1 MHEQAERKTNLRSRR
16 SSTTSGTTSETTA
29 ELRSELS
36 RWCTLLALSTSITSA
51 VSSLTIFTTVT
62 TTAATSTERLALTLT
77 THHSTGRSVRSLL
90 LDVGSWDNL
99 SGEVKPFAEVVEAL
113 RGEGVVVV
121 LP

>member
-51 VSSLTIFTTVT
+51 VSSLTI
-62 TTAATSTERLALTLT
+62 S
-77 THHSTGRSVRSLL
+77 THHSAGRGVRSLL

-99 SGEVKPFAEVVEAL
+99 GGEVKPFAEVVKTL
-113 RGEGVVVV
+113 RGEGVVVI

>member
-36 RWCTLLALSTSITSA
+36 RWCTLLALSTS
-51 VSSLTIFTTVT
+51 
-62 TTAATSTERLALTLT
+62 TTAATSTERLALALTLT
-77 THHSTGRSVRSLL
+77 THHSAGRGVRSLL

-99 SGEVKPFAEVVEAL
+99 GGEVKPFAEVVKTL
-113 RGEGVVVV
+113 RGEGVVVI

>member
-51 VSSLTIFTTVT
+51 VSSLTIS
-62 TTAATSTERLALTLT
+62 TTATTSTERLALALTLT
-77 THHSTGRSVRSLL
+77 THHSAGRGVRSLL
-90 LDVGSWDNL
+90 LDAGSWDNL
-99 SGEVKPFAEVVEAL
+99 SGEVKPFAEVVKTL
-113 RGEGVVVV
+113 RGEGVVVI

>member
-51 VSSLTIFTTVT
+51 VSSLTISATVT
-62 TTAATSTERLALTLT
+62 ERLALALTLT
-77 THHSTGRSVRSLL
+77 THHSAGRCVRSLL

-99 SGEVKPFAEVVEAL
+99 GGEVKPFAEVVKTL
-113 RGEGVVVV
+113 RGEGVVVI